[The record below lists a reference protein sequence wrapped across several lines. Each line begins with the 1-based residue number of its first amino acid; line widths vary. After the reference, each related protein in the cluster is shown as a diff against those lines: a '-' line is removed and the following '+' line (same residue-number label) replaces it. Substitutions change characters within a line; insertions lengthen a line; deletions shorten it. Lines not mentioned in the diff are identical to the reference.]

1 MSVEQRVIE
10 IVCEHLAVDKEKV
23 KRETSFVE
31 DIGADS
37 LDIVELVMELEE
49 EFDIQ
54 IPDDQAEK
62 IKTVGESVDF
72 IEARLAEKQAGG
84 DGAGAK

>member
-10 IVCEHLAVDKEKV
+10 IACEHLAVDKAKV
-23 KRETSFVE
+23 SRGTRFNE

-37 LDIVELVMELEE
+37 LDIVELIMELEE

-54 IPDDQAEK
+54 IPDDKAEN
-62 IKTVGESVDF
+62 IKTVGEAIDF
-72 IEARLAEKQAGG
+72 IDARLAEKKAG
-84 DGAGAK
+84 DGGAK